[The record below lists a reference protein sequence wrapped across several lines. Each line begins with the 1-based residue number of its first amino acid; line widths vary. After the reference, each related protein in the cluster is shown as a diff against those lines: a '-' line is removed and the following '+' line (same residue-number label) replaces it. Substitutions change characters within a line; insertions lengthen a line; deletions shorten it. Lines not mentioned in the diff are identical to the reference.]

1 MISYI
6 KGALTYKSPTYVIV
20 ETGGIGYLI
29 NISLTTYSKIE
40 TLENVKLLTQFLVRE
55 DSQTLYGF
63 NDAVERSLFNL
74 LISVSGVGAST
85 AMIMLSAMT
94 PDELKSA
101 IIGENILI
109 LKKIKGIGEKTAKR
123 IILDLKDKILKDG
136 GDITPLTAT
145 SSANNMA
152 REEAL
157 KALVTLGF
165 NRIAVQKALNKIL
178 KDEPTAPVEI
188 LIKKALKLLSS

>member
-6 KGALTYKSPTYVIV
+6 KGEITYKSPTYVLV
-20 ETGGIGYLI
+20 ETSGIGYHI

-40 TLENVKLLTQFLVRE
+40 SLEKVKLLTYFLVKE

-63 NDAVERSLFNL
+63 ESASERQLFTR
-74 LISVSGVGAST
+74 LISVSGVGSST

-94 PDELKSA
+94 PEELRAS
-101 IIGENILI
+101 IIGENILA
-109 LKKIKGIGEKTAKR
+109 LKKIKGIGDRTAKR
-123 IILDLKDKILKDG
+123 IILDLKDKLMKES
-136 GDITPLTAT
+136 GDQPLLIQPASNT
-145 SSANNMA
+145 A

-165 NRIAVQKALNKIL
+165 YE
-178 KDEPTAPVEI
+178 D
-188 LIKKALKLLSS
+188 

>member
-6 KGALTYKSPTYVIV
+6 KGEITYKSPTYVLV
-20 ETGGIGYLI
+20 ETGGIGYHI

-40 TLENVKLLTQFLVRE
+40 SLEKVKLLTYFLVKE

-63 NDAVERSLFNL
+63 DSASERQLFTR
-74 LISVSGVGAST
+74 LISVSGVGSST

-94 PDELKSA
+94 PAELRSS
-101 IIGENILI
+101 IIGENILA
-109 LKKIKGIGEKTAKR
+109 LKKIKGIGDRTAKR
-123 IILDLKDKILKDG
+123 IILDLKDKLMKES
-136 GDITPLTAT
+136 GDEPLLIQPASNT
-145 SSANNMA
+145 A

-165 NRIAVQKALNKIL
+165 MKIKVQKALNKIL
-178 KDEPTAPVEI
+178 KMDPTITKVEV
-188 LIKKALKLLSS
+188 LIKRALKLLS

>member
-6 KGALTYKSPTYVIV
+6 KGEITYKSPTYVLV
-20 ETGGIGYLI
+20 ETGGIGYHI

-40 TLENVKLLTQFLVRE
+40 SLEKVKLLTYFLVKE

-63 NDAVERSLFNL
+63 ESASERQLFTR
-74 LISVSGVGAST
+74 LISVSGVGSST

-94 PDELKSA
+94 PAELRSA
-101 IIGENILI
+101 IIGENILV
-109 LKKIKGIGEKTAKR
+109 LKKIKGIGDRTAKR
-123 IILDLKDKILKDG
+123 IILDLKDKLMKES
-136 GDITPLTAT
+136 GDEPLLIQP
-145 SSANNMA
+145 SSNTA

-165 NRIAVQKALNKIL
+165 MRIQVQKALNKIL
-178 KDEPTAPVEI
+178 KADPTIDSVEV
-188 LIKKALKLLSS
+188 LIKKALKLLS

>member
-6 KGALTYKSPTYVIV
+6 KGEITYKSPTYVLV
-20 ETGGIGYLI
+20 ETGGIGYHI

-40 TLENVKLLTQFLVRE
+40 SLEKVKLLTYFLVKE

-63 NDAVERSLFNL
+63 DSASERQLFTR
-74 LISVSGVGAST
+74 LISVSGVGSST

-94 PDELKSA
+94 PAELRSS
-101 IIGENILI
+101 IIGENILA
-109 LKKIKGIGEKTAKR
+109 LKKIKGIGDRTAKR
-123 IILDLKDKILKDG
+123 IILDLKDKLMKES
-136 GDITPLTAT
+136 GDEPLLIQPASNT
-145 SSANNMA
+145 A

-165 NRIAVQKALNKIL
+165 MKIKVQKALNKIL
-178 KDEPTAPVEI
+178 KADPTISKVEV
-188 LIKKALKLLSS
+188 LIKKALKLLS